1 MNKEYY
7 YKSNTF
13 VFMEDLVH
21 VRVSVFEDYDL

>member
-1 MNKEYY
+1 MDKEYH

-13 VFMEDLVH
+13 VFMKDLVH